1 MSDYCGDC
9 AYKVSE
15 STGESACP
23 FNALYW
29 HFLMRHRDQLRG
41 NQRLGMVY
49 RNLERMPEEGE
60 QFELAGLRIS
70 IKKMKGPKIVL
81 AKVTLA
87 A

>member
-49 RNLERMPEEGE
+49 RNLERMTEERQQALWQRGDQLLARLDAGE
-60 QFELAGLRIS
+60 ML
-70 IKKMKGPKIVL
+70 
-81 AKVTLA
+81 
-87 A
+87 